1 MEPGWGVEP
10 GWGMGT
16 GWDPGWTSGGQ
27 DPVSGEEVWVPGGN
41 LLLTTQVLTHKP
53 HDTQ

>member
-1 MEPGWGVEP
+1 MGHGARVGDGDGVGPGVDPRGSGP
-10 GWGMGT
+10 G
-16 GWDPGWTSGGQ
+16 P
-27 DPVSGEEVWVPGGN
+27 GEEVWVPGGN